1 MRRSLAWWVLA
12 MLIAVELAILV
23 PVIITQKQKDEA
35 LATAQL
41 NTFNNVLMVRVQRV
55 VNQVAYGVKRTA
67 ALPLMGT
74 NGTRTL
80 LTQYQYEQG
89 A

>member
-1 MRRSLAWWVLA
+1 
-12 MLIAVELAILV
+12 
-23 PVIITQKQKDEA
+23 

-41 NTFNNVLMVRVQRV
+41 NTFNNVLMARVQRV

-80 LTQYQYEQG
+80 LTRYQYEQG